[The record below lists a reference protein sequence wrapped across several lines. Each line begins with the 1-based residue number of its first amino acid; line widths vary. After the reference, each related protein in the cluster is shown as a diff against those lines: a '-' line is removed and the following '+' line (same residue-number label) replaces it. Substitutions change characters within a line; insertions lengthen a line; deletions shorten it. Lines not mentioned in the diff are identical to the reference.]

1 MRRHTTNQER
11 LSIIYSGNIVQAD
24 LLKCVVKGQGIRVI
38 LQDEILG
45 MVAPWYVAAG
55 GAGEV
60 KVAIAKSDVDKAR
73 PIVEEFVKSSA

>member
-1 MRRHTTNQER
+1 MNGER
-11 LSIIYSGNIVQAD
+11 LSIIYAGNIVQAD
-24 LLKCVVKGQGIRVI
+24 LLKCLLEGEGIQVF

-55 GAGEV
+55 GAGAV
-60 KVAIAKSDVDKAR
+60 KVAIANSDVDKAR